1 MTSRGGKPRA
11 VSKESKVSSTFL
23 VKNALRVLE
32 IGSFKIWEISLQK
45 WSLCSIRNLSLS
57 AIKKR
62 FQLLS
67 QSENAFILQN
77 LQNRQ
82 IAQATAV
89 VQLLEADGVTWRL
102 VDSGAVCFVKAGV
115 YFFAI
120 ISKFRQFFNLIWKMR
135 DRVDYYLYFETNS
148 EDIEQ
153 LEIPIRTQLEEAT
166 F

>member
-23 VKNALRVLE
+23 VKNALRVLK
-32 IGSFKIWEISLQK
+32 IGSFEIWEFSLQK
-45 WSLCSIRNLSLS
+45 CSFWNLSLS